1 MLKEIEKSSG
11 VNIPIGKNNV
21 FCFDNEAFRFLAAVQ
36 HGVNFSADE
45 VRDFSSSWERSSE
58 NARLLLKY
66 AVGLTLHDIKLTLKL
81 NEARRILMVLAKPTA
96 EISQQIQ
103 TNIKLAGDK
112 KKELESGKFD
122 KDIKDLEKNL
132 RIPQQDLK
140 SIPLGFPRTVCTA
153 SECITKIGVGEK
165 TKINYTQW
173 CHPQWY
179 FFFFNRKGFYLT
191 TILKNCVL

>member
-1 MLKEIEKSSG
+1 LLNEIEESSG
-11 VNIPIGKNNV
+11 VNIPIGKGNV

-36 HGVNFSADE
+36 HGVNFTPDE
-45 VRDFSSSWERSSE
+45 VRDFSSSWDRSSE

-66 AVGLTLHDIKLTLKL
+66 AVGLTTHDIKLTLKL
-81 NEARRILMVLAKPTA
+81 NEARRILMVLAKPIA

-112 KKELESGKFD
+112 RQELASGKFD
-122 KDIKDLEKNL
+122 DDVRGLEKKL

-140 SIPLGFPRTVCTA
+140 SKPLGYPRTVCTD
-153 SECITKIGVGEK
+153 SKCITKIGVGEK

-179 FFFFNRKGFYLT
+179 FLFL
-191 TILKNCVL
+191 

>member
-1 MLKEIEKSSG
+1 MLKDIEKSTG
-11 VNIPIGKNNV
+11 VSIPIGKDNV

-36 HGVNFSADE
+36 HGVKFTPEE
-45 VRDFSSSWERSSE
+45 VRDFSSSWDRSSK
-58 NARLLLKY
+58 NAQLLLQY
-66 AVGLTLHDIKLTLKL
+66 AVGLTTHDIKLTLKL
-81 NEARRILMVLAKPTA
+81 NEARRILMVLAKHIA

-140 SIPLGFPRTVCTA
+140 PKPLGFPRTVCTD
-153 SECITKIGVGEK
+153 SNCITKIGVGDK

-179 FFFFNRKGFYLT
+179 FLF
-191 TILKNCVL
+191 